1 MTFQAAAL
9 AAFATASNTA
19 LNGGT
24 IELLDGSNAVLG
36 AATLDTPAGT
46 SAGAVTT
53 FSGFP
58 KTVTASASGT
68 VASARIRT
76 SATANYKTG
85 ITVGIPASGAQVI
98 VNNGVGT
105 LVVTAGQTVQIAASP
120 TLTHAG

>member
-24 IELLDGSNAVLG
+24 LELLDGSSAVL
-36 AATLDTPAGT
+36 ASVTLNTPAGT
-46 SAGAVTT
+46 SVGAVTT
-53 FSGFP
+53 LSGFP
-58 KTVTASASGT
+58 KTTTASAGT
-68 VASARIRT
+68 VASARLRT
-76 SATANYKTG
+76 SGAANYKIG

-98 VNNGVGT
+98 VDNGAGT
-105 LVVTAGQTVQIAASP
+105 LVLTGGQTVQIAASP